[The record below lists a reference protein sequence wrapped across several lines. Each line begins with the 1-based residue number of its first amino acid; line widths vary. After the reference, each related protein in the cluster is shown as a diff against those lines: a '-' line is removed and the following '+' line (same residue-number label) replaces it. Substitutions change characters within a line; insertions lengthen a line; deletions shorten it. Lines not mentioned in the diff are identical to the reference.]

1 MSNKKLDIEFLE
13 AVNRV
18 NSYTG
23 LFPADTLLKLYAF
36 YKRATDDYLALHRVK
51 NP

>member
-36 YKRATDDYLALHRVK
+36 YKRATDDYLLHRVK